1 MRLDPNAIRQQI
13 ENLKLLW
20 PEAWEDGEDQLLLDM
35 LEGETDMIK
44 FLRRVEERRQE
55 ATHMAAGCASHIAEL
70 GCRLL
75 RLEKRE
81 AAMRKIEFE
90 VLDTAGR
97 KKVELP
103 IATLSI
109 RNGQQKVVITDDTLI
124 PDHLCKIER
133 TPKKSDIKE
142 LLKSG
147 GSLLGAELSN
157 AEPYLAVTV
166 R

>member
-13 ENLKLLW
+13 ENMKLLC

-35 LEGETDMIK
+35 LEGETDMLK
-44 FLRRVEERRQE
+44 FLQRVEERRQE
-55 ATHMAAGCASHIAEL
+55 STHMAAGCASHIAEL
-70 GCRLL
+70 ELRLS

-81 AAMRKIEFE
+81 TAMRKIEFSL
-90 VLDTAGR
+90 LDAACV

-109 RNGQQKVVITDDTLI
+109 RNGHQKVVITDETMI

-133 TPKKSDIKE
+133 TPRKSDIKE

-147 GSLLGAELSN
+147 GSILGAELSN
-157 AEPYLAVTV
+157 AEPYLAVAV